1 MRKNIGLGF
10 IIFCLF
16 FFSRSALVLV
26 RFFIPHSFPCSVC
39 VAGFVFKFQISRLS
53 RSLNLTGS
61 KKSPRTFFSSAISSF
76 LFLALLRHSFFLR
89 FFFFST
95 DCVTNLSSRHESF
108 YLSVRLQGGTGDVGI
123 RLGNDFRDSFL
134 RFWRLLLTGVLGR
147 LIGGVHFLAVD
158 VVDRQR

>member
-1 MRKNIGLGF
+1 MKSIYKHTQVAHGDYLFEFCTSTESEPPFGMRKNIGLGF
-10 IIFCLF
+10 IIFCL

-76 LFLALLRHSFFLR
+76 LFLALLRHFLFFKIFFLFNR
-89 FFFFST
+89 LRYESFLASRIILLERPSSGR
-95 DCVTNLSSRHESF
+95 DWRRWHSSR
-108 YLSVRLQGGTGDVGI
+108 Q
-123 RLGNDFRDSFL
+123 
-134 RFWRLLLTGVLGR
+134 
-147 LIGGVHFLAVD
+147 
-158 VVDRQR
+158 